1 MAESSTQF
9 GCNDITKIVSGC
21 EENGNIRLINPNA
34 QIDEEGVKNEDLVI
48 YATLRARV
56 KNKSLLVGK
65 DDEIWNELTFIK
77 AKSNAPGQAGEGS
90 ANATPEN
97 TSFLTTNWTN
107 IGSSDMLFEQD
118 HETFGITNINVDI
131 QADFVP
137 RVSIDFVDLR
147 GATLFEQGSC
157 SPCASFFHQPY
168 PVFELV
174 LKGYYGSPIK
184 YQLMVQDFK
193 TSFDAASGNYVSKG
207 EFIGFNY
214 AFLSDIILAYVLAV
228 PYIEGSDEILTGIY
242 EDYLKY
248 YDERGFNQGKNKF
261 EPLSADDNSP
271 LTLYNYVRKLQE
283 LEGQGNSD
291 KGPIAEIQSSSE
303 LFAIENLD
311 KFQEIISDINKLLD
325 NDFDE
330 AWKKEGGQESNSLYY
345 YGNQ

>member
-1 MAESSTQF
+1 MERINFYKSS
-9 GCNDITKIVSGC
+9 
-21 EENGNIRLINPNA
+21 
-34 QIDEEGVKNEDLVI
+34 
-48 YATLRARV
+48 
-56 KNKSLLVGK
+56 
-65 DDEIWNELTFIK
+65 
-77 AKSNAPGQAGEGS
+77 KSNAPGQAGEGS
-90 ANATPEN
+90 ENATPEN

-118 HETFGITNINVDI
+118 HETFGITNINVNI
-131 QADFVP
+131 KTDFVP

-147 GATLFEQGSC
+147 GLTLFEQGSC
-157 SPCASFFHQPY
+157 SPYSSFFHQPY

-228 PYIEGSDEILTGIY
+228 PYIEGSDEVLTGIY

-303 LFAIENLD
+303 LFTIENLD
-311 KFQEIISDINKLLD
+311 KFQEILSDIRRIFNK
-325 NDFDE
+325 DFDE
-330 AWKKEGGQESNSLYY
+330 EWEKEGGKNNNNLYY
-345 YGNQ
+345 YGNNGGRYRC